1 MFSTPIISLIDPSGI
16 LHSAINFGRGREIN
30 HKAVVIRTVLLT
42 ATAGLNGDKRRNA
55 TVIRLISSLLEDF
68 IFCLWLVRF

>member
-55 TVIRLISSLLEDF
+55 TVRNT
-68 IFCLWLVRF
+68 IFSTFNIIVVCT